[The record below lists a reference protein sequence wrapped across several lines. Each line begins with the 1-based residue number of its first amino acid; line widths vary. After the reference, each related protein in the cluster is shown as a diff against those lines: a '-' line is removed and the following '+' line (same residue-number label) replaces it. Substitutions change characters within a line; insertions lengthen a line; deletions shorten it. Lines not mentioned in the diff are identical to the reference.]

1 MIKPKISVIVPV
13 YKVEKY
19 IEKCVSSLMEQT
31 LDDIEYIFVDDCSPD
46 NSIKILETT
55 LERYPHRVA
64 NVRIIHHDV
73 NKGLTSARNSG
84 LAVARGEY
92 IAHCDSD
99 DWVESTMYEE
109 LYNKAVKENADIVYS
124 NINMVFKG
132 YCEVYPS
139 AAYSEDKTVLMKN
152 YISSVWTCLVFAIAK
167 RELYDTHSLK
177 SPTHLSYCEDFWL
190 SVRLFHFAR
199 KIAYVNKAFYNY
211 NRMNETSI
219 VHTLNRR
226 TEKEEQTVYLETI
239 DFFEKEGVI
248 SDYEIELS
256 WRILKSKQELVLDK
270 ARHKEF
276 CEIYPISHKYI
287 FGCPYINKKMKIM
300 MWLLTNKM
308 VGLLNCLLSVR
319 RIFGR

>member
-1 MIKPKISVIVPV
+1 MPKISVIVPV

-19 IEKCVSSLMEQT
+19 IEKCVCSLMEQT

-109 LYNKAVKENADIVYS
+109 LYNKAVEENADIVYS
-124 NINMVFKG
+124 NINMVFKD
-132 YCEVYPS
+132 YSEVCQS
-139 AAYSEDKTVLMKN
+139 AAYSDDKTVLMKN

-211 NRMNETSI
+211 YRMNEASI
-219 VHTLNRR
+219 VHTLNRK
-226 TEKEEQTVYLETI
+226 TEKEEQTAYLETI
-239 DFFEKEGVI
+239 DFFDNEGVI

>member
-1 MIKPKISVIVPV
+1 MPKISVIIPI

-19 IEKCVSSLMEQT
+19 IEKCVCSLMEQT

-109 LYNKAVKENADIVYS
+109 LYNKAVEENADIVYS
-124 NINMVFKG
+124 NINMVFKD
-132 YCEVYPS
+132 YSEVCQS
-139 AAYSEDKTVLMKN
+139 AAYSDDKTVLMKN

-167 RELYDTHSLK
+167 KELYDTHSLK

-199 KIAYVNKAFYNY
+199 KIAYINKAFYNY
-211 NRMNETSI
+211 NRMNEASI
-219 VHTLNRR
+219 VHTLNRK
-226 TEKEEQTVYLETI
+226 TEKEEQTAYLETI
-239 DFFEKEGVI
+239 DFFDYEGVI
-248 SDYEIELS
+248 SDYEKELS

>member
-1 MIKPKISVIVPV
+1 MPKISVIIPI

-19 IEKCVSSLMEQT
+19 IEKCVCSLMEQT
-31 LDDIEYIFVDDCSPD
+31 LDDVEYIFVDDCSPD

-109 LYNKAVKENADIVYS
+109 LYNKAVEENADIVYS
-124 NINMVFKG
+124 NINMVFKD
-132 YCEVYPS
+132 YSEVCQS
-139 AAYSEDKTVLMKN
+139 AAYSDDKTVLMKN

-167 RELYDTHSLK
+167 KELYDTHSLK

-199 KIAYVNKAFYNY
+199 KIAYINKAFYNY
-211 NRMNETSI
+211 NRMNEASI
-219 VHTLNRR
+219 VHTLNRK
-226 TEKEEQTVYLETI
+226 TEKEEQTAYLETI
-239 DFFEKEGVI
+239 DFFDNEGVI
-248 SDYEIELS
+248 SDYEKELS